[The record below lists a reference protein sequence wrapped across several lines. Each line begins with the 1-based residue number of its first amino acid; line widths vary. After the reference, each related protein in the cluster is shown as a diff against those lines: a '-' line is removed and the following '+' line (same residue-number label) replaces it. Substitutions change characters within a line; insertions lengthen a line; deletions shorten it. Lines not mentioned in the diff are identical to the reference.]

1 MSSIQDI
8 VEEYPLLFIAP
19 EFRQEAIESKN
30 EKEVAKMFIECGDGW
45 QNIIRC
51 FCSVFYNRLNHAI
64 YQLER
69 CHPASYQDAKQNVD
83 DVIFELPYISQIKE
97 KWGRLCMY
105 IDSTSPDSDYDLTYD
120 LITFAEN
127 MSEHTCEV
135 CGSPGTL
142 TSGNGWLQTLCPTH
156 ATERGAKPCK
166 Q

>member
-1 MSSIQDI
+1 MSSIQNI

-30 EKEVAKMFIECGDGW
+30 EEEVAKMFIECEDGW
-45 QNIIRC
+45 ANIIRC
-51 FCSVFYNRLNHAI
+51 FCSVHYSRLNHAI

-83 DVIFELPYISQIKE
+83 DVIFELPYITQIKE
-97 KWGRLCMY
+97 KFGRLCLY
-105 IDSTSPDSDYDLTYD
+105 TNATDDATYD
-120 LITFAEN
+120 LIIFAEN
-127 MSEHTCEV
+127 MSECTCEV
-135 CGSPGTL
+135 CGSPGIL
-142 TSGNGWLQTLCPTH
+142 TSRNGWLQTLCPTH